1 MADLEVL
8 VVVLL
13 ILSDPLPQPLVELER
28 HAKDFQVVMLKVTM
42 MALMAAAGVALVV
55 PELLAEVIELLTA
68 LALEVQ
74 ELPVQFLEALLL
86 TLLEAVEAR
95 LELCLLA
102 LQVQQIEALGE
113 APLITT

>member
-13 ILSDPLPQPLVELER
+13 ILADPLPQPLVELE
-28 HAKDFQVVMLKVTM
+28 HQAKDFQVVTLNVTM
-42 MALMAAAGVALVV
+42 MALMAEAGVALVV
-55 PELLAEVIELLTA
+55 QELLAMVIELLTA
-68 LALEVQ
+68 LALEAQ

-102 LQVQQIEALGE
+102 LQVQLTEALGE